1 MVEYKNESNEKK
13 PSKRIR
19 KACKR
24 KGINIT
30 ETKVIRVYKPEN
42 KLKTLCKIK
51 PRKRSSTYTR
61 YTKQRF
67 IRRRSQ
73 APKRRKP
80 ENRRFIRRR
89 SQAPKRIRKRTR
101 VSLKPASANRR
112 FAGTSTPK
120 RIRKRT
126 RVSLKPTY
134 TPKRIRKRT
143 STPKRIKRR
152 EVRRRRTSTPKRIKR
167 REVRRRRT
175 STPKRI
181 RKRTRV
187 SLKPA
192 SANRRFAGTYTPK
205 RIRKRTSTP
214 KRIKRREVR
223 RRRTSTPKRIKRREV
238 RRRGFIPPIKLL
250 PPHQLRVMS
259 SPRRRKTPPP
269 IYIKKIE
276 TSPPHQLR
284 VMSSPR
290 RRKTPP
296 PIYIKKI
303 ETSPPPIYI
312 KKIETSPPPIYIK
325 KVETSPPPKH
335 RVMSSPRRRK
345 TPPHKCSLQQ
355 FCKKIY
361 KFSNTY
367 DPYLNYKPPK
377 QLDRTVHSLESEL
390 DRYRIQ
396 QQKLQEIIRMFK
408 TQKIYDI
415 KKIESVVK
423 KVKRLEKEGEKWKEL
438 EGKLSNFNILKNKKL
453 QQQNYKLTQLKQELI
468 NYTIEINKIFK
479 IQQKLIQI
487 ESKIVKSLAQK
498 KIDQNYNIEN
508 KWGNE
513 LKKMNTRKNEILDK
527 ILGAIAELLKVQK
540 EKQNDDNGLFK
551 LLNLPQQ
558 PFIPI
563 PMPPLFDFKN
573 KIKINEGINLQKE
586 IKENASKELVK
597 QGYTKENKQIENKID
612 NISFKA
618 ISQPQQLREQQR
630 KLKQEK
636 EEDRDSNLRRNF
648 EYQEELN
655 NNLLRSGRDEL
666 ENADPERIELD
677 KLNAEINNDIKY
689 IGTKGLGDR
698 LKEGSKNAIVVDED
712 NKLNNDNDN
721 DRDKTTNKSTDG
733 NDNDKTTD
741 KSTTTDGNEKE
752 NDKIEKTL
760 GDILDAINGLKT
772 GDGANVATK
781 LEEEAKTAGKNQN
794 NINSELIQLVTTA
807 ILNNKQNNDPYIIS
821 IGGGGGPPGGSGG
834 SNSTSNSN
842 SSSNQGDPGNNSNPS
857 QTGHT
862 TNNYYSNTS
871 GGGKYGN
878 NGNSG
883 NNNSNYQPNNNLGTS
898 VDNNMYTKVSGPS
911 ARQSPISGS
920 NQQQTTTGNIN
931 VRYTSRYK
939 QPLDN
944 ETDKAITSINNLRKK
959 LDIIEDDVGIIK
971 NSLDEELERSVTDD
985 VNLDELKTNFNILG
999 DEIINKFKKKLNIN
1013 SFKKFLTDQER
1024 IINRNNANSKYTR
1037 EKGDTEFSKKLVIYK
1052 NINKNI
1058 KEKIKEIEK
1067 FKLQLFRKIVPKI
1080 NNIKEVYKNMYDI
1093 FADTDIDH
1101 TKINNNILSITNDD
1115 CFNKISKYF
1124 NYSILPTNENRI
1136 LNDGEYSEY
1145 PNNLLGVINILTDY
1159 PIKDEIS
1166 LDKQKAIKNYSNNII
1181 HEIRDLILYRSSLI
1195 DNTGETK
1202 KSKKSKKTIEEK
1214 VCKYEEVIRA
1224 IIKQENYNE
1233 RDALI
1238 SVIETNYGNSYE
1250 GEGDIK
1256 NLLNNLSTEQLDD
1269 LAFCD
1274 STEFSKKLKIIVG
1287 NSDTDFAKD
1296 VIKFADNVED
1306 QVKKNK
1312 EAEKKRKEKIEI
1324 ECGNISIFSIFVI
1337 SVSLLL
1343 ISFIFLIFHVFAIL
1357 LHIFKLS
1364 LSLF

>member
-101 VSLKPASANRR
+101 VSLKP
-112 FAGTSTPK
+112 TYTPK

-126 RVSLKPTY
+126 RVSLKPASANRRFAGTYTPKRIRKRTRVSLKPASANRRFAGTY

-152 EVRRRRTSTPKRIKR
+152 EVRRRRTSTPKRIRK
-167 REVRRRRT
+167 RT

-181 RKRTRV
+181 RKRT
-187 SLKPA
+187 S
-192 SANRRFAGTYTPK
+192 TPK
-205 RIRKRTSTP
+205 RIKRREVRRRRTSTP

-303 ETSPPPIYI
+303 ETSPPPIYIKKIETSPPPIYIKKVETSPPPKHRVMSSPRRRKTPPPIYI

-689 IGTKGLGDR
+689 IGTKSLDDR

-712 NKLNNDNDN
+712 SGEKDKKLNNGNDK
-721 DRDKTTNKSTDG
+721 DKDKTTNKSTS
-733 NDNDKTTD
+733 TTD
-741 KSTTTDGNEKE
+741 DNNEKE

-821 IGGGGGPPGGSGG
+821 IGGGGRTP
-834 SNSTSNSN
+834 
-842 SSSNQGDPGNNSNPS
+842 
-857 QTGHT
+857 
-862 TNNYYSNTS
+862 
-871 GGGKYGN
+871 
-878 NGNSG
+878 
-883 NNNSNYQPNNNLGTS
+883 
-898 VDNNMYTKVSGPS
+898 
-911 ARQSPISGS
+911 RW
-920 NQQQTTTGNIN
+920 
-931 VRYTSRYK
+931 
-939 QPLDN
+939 
-944 ETDKAITSINNLRKK
+944 
-959 LDIIEDDVGIIK
+959 
-971 NSLDEELERSVTDD
+971 
-985 VNLDELKTNFNILG
+985 
-999 DEIINKFKKKLNIN
+999 
-1013 SFKKFLTDQER
+1013 
-1024 IINRNNANSKYTR
+1024 
-1037 EKGDTEFSKKLVIYK
+1037 
-1052 NINKNI
+1052 
-1058 KEKIKEIEK
+1058 
-1067 FKLQLFRKIVPKI
+1067 
-1080 NNIKEVYKNMYDI
+1080 
-1093 FADTDIDH
+1093 
-1101 TKINNNILSITNDD
+1101 
-1115 CFNKISKYF
+1115 
-1124 NYSILPTNENRI
+1124 
-1136 LNDGEYSEY
+1136 
-1145 PNNLLGVINILTDY
+1145 
-1159 PIKDEIS
+1159 
-1166 LDKQKAIKNYSNNII
+1166 
-1181 HEIRDLILYRSSLI
+1181 
-1195 DNTGETK
+1195 
-1202 KSKKSKKTIEEK
+1202 
-1214 VCKYEEVIRA
+1214 
-1224 IIKQENYNE
+1224 
-1233 RDALI
+1233 
-1238 SVIETNYGNSYE
+1238 
-1250 GEGDIK
+1250 
-1256 NLLNNLSTEQLDD
+1256 
-1269 LAFCD
+1269 
-1274 STEFSKKLKIIVG
+1274 
-1287 NSDTDFAKD
+1287 
-1296 VIKFADNVED
+1296 
-1306 QVKKNK
+1306 
-1312 EAEKKRKEKIEI
+1312 
-1324 ECGNISIFSIFVI
+1324 
-1337 SVSLLL
+1337 
-1343 ISFIFLIFHVFAIL
+1343 
-1357 LHIFKLS
+1357 
-1364 LSLF
+1364 